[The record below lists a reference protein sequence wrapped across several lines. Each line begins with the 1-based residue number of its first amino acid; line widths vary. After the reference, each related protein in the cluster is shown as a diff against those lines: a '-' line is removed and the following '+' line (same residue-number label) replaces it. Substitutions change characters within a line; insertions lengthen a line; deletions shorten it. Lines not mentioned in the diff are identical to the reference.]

1 MKPISQP
8 SFTKRPI
15 HQSLLNFC
23 GKKERKNQPRNKSFW
38 GGEKKESVIVRI
50 KNVNLFYVEE
60 ILGVKGD
67 GCGWDRNIFIQC
79 ATVADI
85 GPHGE
90 RHGFGLWD
98 GSAARSHS
106 MLAQFFHR
114 WWRLPGGTAGL
125 PWLSPA
131 EWWPA
136 APAPVDSVPVL
147 GSGWGSGS
155 GPGPAPPAPPPGRH
169 LSLMVC

>member
-1 MKPISQP
+1 MTSA
-8 SFTKRPI
+8 
-15 HQSLLNFC
+15 NF
-23 GKKERKNQPRNKSFW
+23 
-38 GGEKKESVIVRI
+38 
-50 KNVNLFYVEE
+50 FYVEE

-67 GCGWDRNIFIQC
+67 GGGWDRDIFIQC
-79 ATVADI
+79 TTVADI

-90 RHGFGLWD
+90 RHRFGLWD
-98 GSAARSHS
+98 GITGSNYSSFRFNAGRNLPQ
-106 MLAQFFHR
+106 ML
-114 WWRLPGGTAGL
+114 GGTVGP

-131 EWWPA
+131 ERWPV
-136 APAPVDSVPVL
+136 APYPVDSVPVL